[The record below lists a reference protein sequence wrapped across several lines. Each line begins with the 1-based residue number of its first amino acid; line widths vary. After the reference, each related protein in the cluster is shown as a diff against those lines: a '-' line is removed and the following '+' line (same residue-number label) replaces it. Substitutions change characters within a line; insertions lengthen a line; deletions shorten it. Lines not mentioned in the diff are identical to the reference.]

1 MFKPLTA
8 SRSSPKDRG
17 GNTCLAVTEES
28 PKRRTK
34 TYSKIEHHDY
44 TRQFEYKTI
53 VLLFGKEELPKAEE
67 FEAHIKWL
75 RSPTRGELK
84 TYSKIERNDYTTQF
98 EYKTIVLL
106 FGKEELPKAE
116 EFEAHI
122 KWLTR

>member
-17 GNTCLAVTEES
+17 AIPVT
-28 PKRRTK
+28 
-34 TYSKIEHHDY
+34 
-44 TRQFEYKTI
+44 
-53 VLLFGKEELPKAEE
+53 L
-67 FEAHIKWL
+67 WL
-75 RSPTRGELK
+75 RSPPRVELK
-84 TYSKIERNDYTTQF
+84 TYSKIKHHDYTTQF